1 MDLVSGYHQVTLC
14 EEDRDL
20 TTFITPWGMYRYTR
34 LPMGLCPS
42 GDIFNIK
49 TQQML
54 KGVEGV
60 HKSINDLLIEA
71 RSNKEMYSKLR
82 IILQNCLEAGIILH
96 PKKFKIGTH
105 VKFGGFSLDSS
116 DCKDPDD
123 RSG

>member
-1 MDLVSGYHQVTLC
+1 MVIDYKGVNRFLKRPTIPFTPSDQVRQDLDTKSRVYCTMDLVSGYHQVTLS

-60 HKSINDLLIEA
+60 HKSIDDLLIKA
-71 RSNKEMYSKLR
+71 RGYKSMYDKV
-82 IILQNCLEAGIILH
+82 
-96 PKKFKIGTH
+96 T
-105 VKFGGFSLDSS
+105 
-116 DCKDPDD
+116 
-123 RSG
+123 